1 MIASEILKF
10 GFIAVCFIAL
20 FLWLLK
26 YLATRTDKKE
36 GAMFQKLSQATG
48 FTYLT
53 EDNIGLSDKVNGMFD
68 FGLSAIPIQKI
79 VHGKLSGHN
88 VFFFESVD
96 EAISTAH
103 RSKFVPTWSVC
114 LLELTD
120 EQSNL
125 KLMCFHKNLIFG
137 EMKRYKIFPSG
148 WKNFNLETMMLKKY
162 QVVIKEP
169 EMFDQRLCQKIIDI
183 FSRYKQQLRGK
194 LIPRELSLQLNGKY
208 IAVYSD
214 MWNFE
219 EAEEY
224 LTCFNFIKESL
235 KIICIVMEEIAE

>member
-1 MIASEILKF
+1 MIAFEILKF

-36 GAMFQKLSQATG
+36 GAMFQQLSKATG

-53 EDNIGLSDKVNGMFD
+53 EDNIGLTDKVDGMFD
-68 FGLSAIPIQKI
+68 FGLSVIPIQKI
-79 VHGKLSGHN
+79 VHGKFSGNN

-114 LLELTD
+114 LLELPY
-120 EQSNL
+120 EQSIS
-125 KLMCFHKNLIFG
+125 KLMYFHKNVTFG
-137 EMKRYKIFPSG
+137 EMKRYKTFPSG
-148 WKNFNLETMMLKKY
+148 WNKFDIETAGLKKY
-162 QVVIKEP
+162 QFMMKDHQR
-169 EMFDQRLCQKIIDI
+169 FDQQLCQKIIDV
-183 FSRYKQQLRGK
+183 FARYKQQLKGK
-194 LIPRELSLQLNGKY
+194 LIPRELSLQINGRY

-219 EAEEY
+219 KTEEY
-224 LTCFNFIKESL
+224 LTCFDFMKELL
-235 KIICIVMEEIAE
+235 KIIK